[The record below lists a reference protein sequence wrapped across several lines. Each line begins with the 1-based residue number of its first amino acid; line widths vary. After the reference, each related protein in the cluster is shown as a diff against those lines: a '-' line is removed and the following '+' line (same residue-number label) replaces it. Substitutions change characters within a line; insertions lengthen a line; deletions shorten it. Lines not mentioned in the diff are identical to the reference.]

1 MSSLSDVSKF
11 FNEESLDIII
21 KKIGGVRHTSY
32 EFANTSEKKGDSYL
46 SVVRRLRVHGV
57 DANEKPVSINL
68 IIKSFP
74 DNLSRRKLFRSAD
87 FFRNEIH
94 FYETVL
100 PAFEDFQKTRHPKT
114 PFNEFPRCL
123 LSHCDG
129 ENDFVIL
136 ENINYLGYISPDRQS
151 CLTLTDCLLII
162 KTLGRFHAL
171 SIVFRDQDPVKFE
184 KAANS
189 VEEVYYS
196 ERLRSWYT
204 KFLDDA
210 MLVAKDAVSKT
221 FPNSKYESLTNKY
234 LGAELYS
241 DQCDLVAKKSRFSV
255 IGHGDCWSPNFL
267 TKFEGETAVAIK
279 IIDFQLARYAS
290 FALDYMFFI
299 YSCTNQELREKHFE
313 EIFEAYHASA
323 ADLIKDLGSD
333 PNKIYPIADV
343 RQELTDFG
351 RFGCGMGIE
360 SLPMSMMDD
369 EDVADL
375 DALTI
380 SDPVLT
386 DVWKIY
392 PFKEEAKRQR
402 IAECLKHA
410 IDVGFIV

>member
-1 MSSLSDVSKF
+1 MSKF
-11 FNEESLDIII
+11 FNEKSLDEIIR
-21 KKIGGVRHTSY
+21 KIGGVRHTSY
-32 EFANTSEKKGDSYL
+32 EFAKTSEKKGDSYL
-46 SVVRRLRVHGV
+46 SVVRRLKVLGV
-57 DANEKPVSINL
+57 DANDKPISINL

-94 FYETVL
+94 FYEQVL
-100 PAFEDFQKTRHPKT
+100 PAFEKFQRKRNPKN
-114 PFNEFPRCL
+114 PFTEYPRCL

-129 ENDFVIL
+129 DNDFVVL
-136 ENINYLGYISPDRQS
+136 ENINFLGYISPDRQS
-151 CLTLTDCLLII
+151 CITLTDCLLII
-162 KTLGRFHAL
+162 KTLGRFHGL
-171 SIVFRDQDPVKFE
+171 SIAFRDQEPVNFE
-184 KAANS
+184 NAANS

-210 MLVAKDAVSKT
+210 MFVARDAVSKT
-221 FPNSKYESLTNKY
+221 FPNSKYETLTNKY
-234 LGAELYS
+234 LSDKLFS

-279 IIDFQLARYAS
+279 IIDFQLARCAS
-290 FALDYMFFI
+290 FALDFMFFI
-299 YSCTNQELREKHFE
+299 YSCTSQELREAHFE

-323 ADLIKDLGSD
+323 ADLIRDLGSD
-333 PNKIYPIADV
+333 PEKIYPIADV

-360 SLPMSMMDD
+360 SLPMSMMED

-375 DALTI
+375 DAITK

-392 PFKEEAKRQR
+392 PFKEEAKRKR
-402 IAECLKHA
+402 IAECLKHG
-410 IDVGFIV
+410 IDCGFIV